1 MTGLEA
7 IFLGMVQGATE
18 FLPVS
23 SSGHLVLA
31 QDLLGWGQPDL
42 TFDVWLHFSTLLA
55 VVIFFW
61 KDLLSLTKK
70 EALVILVA
78 SIPAALV
85 GLFFEDAI
93 SGLFG
98 STKIVASTLLVT
110 GVFNLITANIIK
122 KRSVEKESSAISF
135 KQGFFVGLF
144 QALAIIPGISR
155 SGSTV
160 LAGSLQGL
168 DRLKAFRFSFMLSL
182 PVILGASS
190 LQFIKVIKSG
200 AISQINADF
209 LFAAVAAFLTGLL
222 SLHVFKYVI
231 KKARLDWFG
240 YYCLI
245 LGSGYLL
252 FF

>member
-1 MTGLEA
+1 MTSLEA
-7 IFLGMVQGATE
+7 IFLGIVQGATE

-31 QDLLGWGQPDL
+31 QDLLGWQQPNL

-61 KDLLSLTKK
+61 KNLRSLTKK
-70 EALVILVA
+70 EILVILVA
-78 SIPAALV
+78 SIPAAVV

-98 STKIVASTLLVT
+98 STRIVASTLLVT
-110 GVFNLITANIIK
+110 GVFNLITARIIK
-122 KRSVEKESSAISF
+122 QRSEAKEATTVSL
-135 KQGFFVGLF
+135 KQGFIVGLF

-160 LAGSLQGL
+160 LAGSMQGL
-168 DRLKAFRFSFMLSL
+168 DRLKAFRFSFILSL
-182 PVILGASS
+182 PAILGASS
-190 LQFIKVIKSG
+190 LQLIKVLKQGSAG
-200 AISQINADF
+200 AIGFDY
-209 LFAAVAAFLTGLL
+209 LWAAVAAFATGLA
-222 SLHVFKYVI
+222 SLYLFEYVM
-231 KKARLDWFG
+231 KKAKLDWFG
-240 YYCLI
+240 YYCLV